1 MSCSK
6 MQFKTTSFRMHSPT
20 LPPPAMFKYMKT
32 QYGYKYDVEELYFS
46 IKTLND
52 DLEYYIMLVFRT
64 NDKDNEK
71 RVAAISLWK
80 IVDEH
85 TPTDPRAFDEIHVL
99 DNKTEIRD
107 IKCKGTQAHMFELE
121 RDNTGVG
128 FTTNDPFAMDS
139 FTRLQYK
146 PRCTEYSV
154 MCIAKTLHNEP
165 FIAEL
170 SSGELLHVA
179 LTSPHVSADTLWDIV
194 EDLPNDKRFQE
205 RAPKDLSREEL
216 KRFKVNALA
225 SAREAAKQLGAEEFK
240 ARYQRW
246 EERNLQIDP
255 TSKPSIFKDK
265 VGRGLLMCQP
275 AARSWDKK
283 AGLLFFL
290 ATSKNLS
297 ESPVNLALALTAHN
311 AFIAEVTPKDAR
323 YGVKPPTLEGKT
335 EGERLDWCAETPA
348 GKAWFV
354 ALTKTHGAKQ
364 EEFIGRFKGLMDKAH
379 ATKRKDFDERQTYFD
394 EALRMLTDEIDKYEY
409 GILGLTKALV
419 LRVFT
424 GQIKLHAGFEYHV
437 MQYLRGFGIDWGFQY
452 FHKVHVT
459 LHTDGS
465 DQDPFMLLQSVS
477 SGLEM

>member
-6 MQFKTTSFRMHSPT
+6 MQFQTSTFRMHSPT
-20 LPPPAMFKYMKT
+20 LPPAAMFKYMKT

-46 IKTLND
+46 IKTLDN

-99 DNKTEIRD
+99 DNKTEVRD
-107 IKCKGTQAHMFELE
+107 IKCKATQAHMFELE

-154 MCIAKTLHNEP
+154 MCIAKTLHNMA
-165 FIAEL
+165 FTAAL
-170 SSGELLHVA
+170 SSADLLHIA
-179 LTSPHVSADTLWDIV
+179 LTSPHISADTLWDII
-194 EDLPNDKRFQE
+194 EDLPNEKRFKE
-205 RAPKDLSREEL
+205 RAPKGLSGEEL
-216 KRFKVNALA
+216 KSFKVDSLFK
-225 SAREAAKQLGAEEFK
+225 AREAAKQMGAEEFK
-240 ARYQRW
+240 ARYQRL
-246 EERNLQIDP
+246 EERNLHVDP

-265 VGRGLLMCQP
+265 IGRGLLMCQP

-283 AGLLFFL
+283 VGLKFFL
-290 ATSKNLS
+290 ATSKNFC

-311 AFIAEVTPKDAR
+311 AFIVEVTPKDAR

-364 EEFIGRFKGLMDKAH
+364 EEFIGRFKGLMDKAN

-394 EALRMLTDEIDKYEY
+394 EALHMMTDEIDKYEY

-437 MQYLRGFGIDWGFQY
+437 MQYLHGFGIDWGFQY